1 MNHLKNL
8 GELISETTKKLS
20 EAKDAK
26 KRLEDEAPLTIL
38 MHHSISGTFKIT
50 EMIGIAETENES
62 MYEVVRSLL
71 IKMLEKS
78 IDELE
83 NDISKLTADL
93 MKEMD
98 SK

>member
-1 MNHLKNL
+1 MSHLKNL
-8 GELISETTKKLS
+8 GELISKNTNRLQDVKQ
-20 EAKDAK
+20 AKE
-26 KRLEDEAPLTIL
+26 RLEDEAPLTIL

-62 MYEVVRSLL
+62 MYEVVRSLI

>member
-1 MNHLKNL
+1 MSRLKNL
-8 GELISETTKKLS
+8 GELISKNTNRLQDVKQ
-20 EAKDAK
+20 AKE
-26 KRLEDEAPLTIL
+26 RLEDEAPLTIL

-62 MYEVVRSLL
+62 MYEVVRSLI

>member
-1 MNHLKNL
+1 MNDLKNL
-8 GELISETTKKLS
+8 GELISSSTQKLYKTKLAK
-20 EAKDAK
+20 EA
-26 KRLEDEAPLTIL
+26 LENEAPLTIKVHRS
-38 MHHSISGTFKIT
+38 MSNIFDVT
-50 EMIGIAETENES
+50 EMIGIAEIENES
-62 MYEVVRSLL
+62 MYEVARSLF

-93 MKEMD
+93 ITEMD